1 MTDLAQMSVRSVV
14 VLGDFERALTPMLG
28 DILGDA
34 YRVSGYYDTET
45 DHAVLKT
52 RLDSAQVVVVIRE
65 RTPLPSRL
73 ISQLPSLELLVT
85 TGRGNTV
92 VAHDGPPLLSTD
104 SMASA
109 PAELTWALILH
120 MSRDIQGQQ
129 QRLRAGDWQ
138 NALGL
143 GLEGRTLGL
152 IGFGRIGQRVAKVA
166 RAFGMRVIAYSPSL
180 DHTRAESFDVEYAEL
195 TELARASDVISLHAK
210 LTPDSRRVVDE
221 KLIAEMKPEA
231 LLVNTARSALIDSAA
246 VQRALAESR
255 LGGLAQDVFDEEPLP
270 EGDPLRE
277 LPRTLLTPHIGYA
290 TDQNFRL
297 FAEHVAEDITE
308 YYQGRVVRAIN
319 R

>member
-1 MTDLAQMSVRSVV
+1 MSVRSVV
-14 VLGDFERALTPMLG
+14 VLGDFERELTPMLAEF
-28 DILGDA
+28 LGEA
-34 YRVSGYYDTET
+34 YQVSGYYDAET
-45 DHAVLKT
+45 DQAVLKS

-65 RTPLPSRL
+65 RTPLPSPL
-73 ISQLPSLELLVT
+73 INELNSLELLVT

-92 VAHDGPPLLSTD
+92 VSHEGPPLLATD

-109 PAELTWALILH
+109 PAELTWALILQLA
-120 MSRDIQGQQ
+120 RDIQGQQ

-138 NALGL
+138 DALGM

-152 IGFGRIGQRVAKVA
+152 IGFGRIGQRVATVA
-166 RAFGMRVIAYSPSL
+166 QAFGMHVIAYSPSL
-180 DHTRAESFDVEYAEL
+180 DQARAESFGAEYADL
-195 TELARASDVISLHAK
+195 PELARRADIISLHAK
-210 LTPDSRRVVDE
+210 LTPSSRGVVDE

-231 LLVNTARSALIDSAA
+231 LLVNTARSALIDSTA
-246 VQRALAESR
+246 VQRALAEGR

-270 EGDPLRE
+270 AGDPLRDA
-277 LPRTLLTPHIGYA
+277 PRTLLTPHIGYA

-308 YYQGRVVRAIN
+308 YYQGRVIRAIN